1 MNCKKDKKRWINPA
15 RKEISIMFRFDFENR
30 YYYYYELVQKY
41 EQSFI
46 SVRSKTVSKMRKW
59 T

>member
-1 MNCKKDKKRWINPA
+1 
-15 RKEISIMFRFDFENR
+15 MFKFNFENR

-41 EQSFI
+41 EQGLI
-46 SVRSKTVSKMRKW
+46 SVHSKTVSKMRKR